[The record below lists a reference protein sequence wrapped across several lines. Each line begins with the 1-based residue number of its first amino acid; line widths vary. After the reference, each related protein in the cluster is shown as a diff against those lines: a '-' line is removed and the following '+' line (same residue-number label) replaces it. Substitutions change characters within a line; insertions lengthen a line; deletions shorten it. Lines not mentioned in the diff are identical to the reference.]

1 MAASELHIV
10 NVLCEGSAFVFKL
23 CVEAQE
29 LHPNLVS
36 FIVNMVQVLAVYL
49 GHSSQMILN
58 VVAQIQVSMA
68 SLRRKL
74 FDLGGGFFPAY
85 MKQCGHSLLC

>member
-1 MAASELHIV
+1 MVSFVIDVE
-10 NVLCEGSAFVFKL
+10 FVFT
-23 CVEAQE
+23 VD
-29 LHPNLVS
+29 
-36 FIVNMVQVLAVYL
+36 F
-49 GHSSQMILN
+49 GHSSIMILN

-74 FDLGGGFFPAY
+74 FDLGGGFFLAY

>member
-1 MAASELHIV
+1 MISFVMDVEF
-10 NVLCEGSAFVFKL
+10 AFTVDF
-23 CVEAQE
+23 
-29 LHPNLVS
+29 
-36 FIVNMVQVLAVYL
+36 
-49 GHSSQMILN
+49 GHSSIMILN

>member
-1 MAASELHIV
+1 MVSFVIDVE
-10 NVLCEGSAFVFKL
+10 FVFT
-23 CVEAQE
+23 VD
-29 LHPNLVS
+29 
-36 FIVNMVQVLAVYL
+36 F
-49 GHSSQMILN
+49 GHSSIMILN

-74 FDLGGGFFPAY
+74 FDLWGGFFPAY